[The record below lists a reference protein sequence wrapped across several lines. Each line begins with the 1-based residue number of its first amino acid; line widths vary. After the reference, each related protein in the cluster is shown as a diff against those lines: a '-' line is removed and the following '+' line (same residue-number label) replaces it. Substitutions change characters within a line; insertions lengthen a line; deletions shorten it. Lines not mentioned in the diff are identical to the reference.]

1 MSSKTL
7 IKRITVSMPET
18 TFQKL
23 RAVAD
28 GNVSSFV
35 TDAVEDKLVRVALPE
50 KSSVETFRELQDAF
64 VALGL
69 SKDSVA
75 EMKRTIRD
83 GLQ

>member
-1 MSSKTL
+1 
-7 IKRITVSMPET
+7 MPET

-23 RAVAD
+23 RAAAD